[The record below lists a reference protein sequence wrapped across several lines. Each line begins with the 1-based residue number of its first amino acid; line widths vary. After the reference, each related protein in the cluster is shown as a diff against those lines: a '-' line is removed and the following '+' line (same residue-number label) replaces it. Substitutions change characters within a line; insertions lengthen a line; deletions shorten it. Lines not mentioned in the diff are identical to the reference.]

1 MEKNEMKTYTAV
13 AKTKNSIGHYCDVYI
28 QAENINEARKRFKE
42 EFDVKPGYKV
52 EACTSSVIS

>member
-1 MEKNEMKTYTAV
+1 MKTYTAV

-28 QAENINEARKRFKE
+28 QAENINEARKRFKD